1 MPIFL
6 KACHSIIS
14 LMSNGLMNRDRLDM
28 TYQGGGLEGVRE
40 PYEESGV
47 TGESCMNG
55 KEYYMGA
62 HNIQGIAS

>member
-1 MPIFL
+1 
-6 KACHSIIS
+6 
-14 LMSNGLMNRDRLDM
+14 MSNGLMNRDRLDM
-28 TYQGGGLEGVRE
+28 TYRGGGLEGVRE